1 MAMTE
6 AAAPADT
13 TTPPPARRYGITV
26 PFDGVPLSEHRRWY
40 DDLLRLGYTDVWSAE
55 TDGVDGFTP
64 LALAAAWTPQLQLGV
79 AIIPAY
85 TRGPALLAQS
95 AAALAE
101 AAPGHFTFGLGT
113 SSDVIVSKWNGVP
126 FTEPY
131 RRVRDTIAFLRAA
144 LAGEKVDMAYDTFE
158 VRGFRL
164 ARPVEHPPPIFLAA
178 LRPGMLRLAGRA
190 ADGVIINWLSATDVA
205 TVTPELG
212 ADIPVAAR
220 IFVIPS
226 EDADMARSIGRR
238 MITAYLNVGVYAEF
252 HRWLGRGEALAPM
265 WDRWQA
271 GDRKGALTAIPDEV
285 VDELVV
291 HGSYAQCRDHVAR
304 YVANGVDIPVL
315 AVLPFGVDLAEA
327 VEGLAPR

>member
-1 MAMTE
+1 MTE
-6 AAAPADT
+6 ADAPTATPAAGT
-13 TTPPPARRYGITV
+13 RYGITV
-26 PFDGVPLSEHRRWY
+26 PFDGIPLTEHRRWY
-40 DDLLRLGYTDVWSAE
+40 EDLLRLGYTDVWSAE

-64 LALAAAWTPQLQLGV
+64 LALAAAWVPELQLGV

-95 AAALAE
+95 VAALAE

-113 SSDVIVSKWNGVP
+113 SSDVIVSRWNGVP

-131 RRVRDTIAFLRAA
+131 KRVRDTIAFLREA
-144 LAGEKVDMAYDTFE
+144 LAGEKVDTAYDTFE

-164 ARPVEHPPPIFLAA
+164 ARPVPQPPPIFLAA

-190 ADGVIINWLSATDVA
+190 ADGVIINWLSADDVS

-226 EDADMARSIGRR
+226 EDTDMCRAIGRR

-252 HRWLGRGEALAPM
+252 HRWLGREDALGDM
-265 WDRWQA
+265 WRLWKE
-271 GDRKGALTAIPDEV
+271 GDRKAALDAVPDEV
-285 VDELVV
+285 VDDLVV
-291 HGSYAQCRDHVAR
+291 HGSFAECRDKIGR
-304 YVANGVDIPVL
+304 YVANGVDIPAL
-315 AVLPFGVDLAEA
+315 AVLPVGVELAAA

>member
-1 MAMTE
+1 M
-6 AAAPADT
+6 
-13 TTPPPARRYGITV
+13 
-26 PFDGVPLSEHRRWY
+26 
-40 DDLLRLGYTDVWSAE
+40 
-55 TDGVDGFTP
+55 
-64 LALAAAWTPQLQLGV
+64 

-95 AAALAE
+95 VAAMAE

-113 SSDVIVSKWNGVP
+113 SSDVIVSRWNGVP

-131 RRVRDTIAFLRAA
+131 KRVRDTIAFLREA
-144 LAGEKVDMAYDTFE
+144 LAGEKVDTAYDTFE

-164 ARPVEHPPPIFLAA
+164 ARPVTQPPPIFLAA

-190 ADGVIINWLSATDVA
+190 ADGVIINWLSADDVS

-226 EDADMARSIGRR
+226 EDADMCRAIGRR

-252 HRWLGRGEALAPM
+252 HRWLGRGDALGDM
-265 WDRWQA
+265 WRLWKE
-271 GDRKGALTAIPDEV
+271 GDRKAALDAVPDEV
-285 VDELVV
+285 VDDLVV
-291 HGSYAQCRDHVAR
+291 HGSFAECRDKIGR
-304 YVANGVDIPVL
+304 YVANGVDIPAL
-315 AVLPFGVDLAEA
+315 AVLPFGVDLAAA
-327 VEGLAPR
+327 VEGLAPQ